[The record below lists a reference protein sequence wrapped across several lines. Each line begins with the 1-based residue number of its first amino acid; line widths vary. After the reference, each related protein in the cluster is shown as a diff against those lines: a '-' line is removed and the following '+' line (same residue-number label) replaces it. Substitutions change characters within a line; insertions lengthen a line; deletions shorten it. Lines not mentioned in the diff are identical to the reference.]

1 MNNGP
6 TPTPSLETVD
16 QAATPPPEGGGLW
29 EWLWR
34 GRALARARSSER
46 SFGRV
51 VRERLQRAQLAA
63 ELAGRALDPVEPLR
77 SGPSVPLALSL
88 DREAAYWALLAQD
101 TRYDARDL
109 AGAMAVVPHDVL
121 VYAAG
126 DEHELVEVRSALVE
140 QTFIDSAAEPIDI
153 VMRKAKTVR
162 AFVDALIERAAGP
175 AQQAERLLLER
186 WLRVSMLLV
195 SMVAAVAIGSSYGID
210 AMRGPDLA
218 AGKPWKTSSKAG
230 DCDAAQRRCL
240 GVATAIL
247 FHTVEEENPW
257 YEIDLGSQ
265 QPFSKVEVQNRTD
278 CCPERAVPLVVEV
291 SNDGKKYTEVARKP
305 DSFSYW
311 VAELKSPAIARYVR
325 LRVARRS
332 LLHLE
337 RVSVRP

>member
-1 MNNGP
+1 M
-6 TPTPSLETVD
+6 
-16 QAATPPPEGGGLW
+16 A
-29 EWLWR
+29 
-34 GRALARARSSER
+34 RASARARALFR
-46 SFGRV
+46 KSFGRV

-77 SGPSVPLALSL
+77 SGPSVSLALSL

-101 TRYDARDL
+101 ARYDARDL
-109 AGAMAVVPHDVL
+109 AGAIAAVPHDVL

-195 SMVAAVAIGSSYGID
+195 SMVAAVAIGASYGID
-210 AMRGPDLA
+210 ATRGPDLA
-218 AGKPWKTSSKAG
+218 AGKPWKASSKAG
-230 DCDAAQRRCL
+230 DCDAVQRRCL

-257 YEIDLGSQ
+257 YEVDLGSPAAVQ
-265 QPFSKVEVQNRTD
+265 RGRGAEPDRLLPRARRTPGGGSEQRRQEVHRGRPQARFVLVLGR
-278 CCPERAVPLVVEV
+278 RAQEPGHRALRAA
-291 SNDGKKYTEVARKP
+291 ARRAPKP
-305 DSFSYW
+305 
-311 VAELKSPAIARYVR
+311 APPRARLRPAVIARSQLPVIP
-325 LRVARRS
+325 
-332 LLHLE
+332 
-337 RVSVRP
+337 VSAWEL